1 MSAMKRLFQL
11 MAEKKASDIFMSVSS
26 PINIKINGVAVP
38 VNQQVMDS
46 ETITKLLYEVLNEKQ
61 IKEFEEH
68 LELNMAFS
76 MPGIGAFRI
85 SAMRQKNTPAV
96 VVRYIPGD
104 IPPIDSLELPEVLK
118 EIIMEKRGLILMVGA
133 TGSGKSTSL
142 AAMLDYRNELKSGH
156 ILTLEDPVEF
166 IFKNKKSIVNQR
178 EVGTDTLDFKIALKN
193 ALRQAP
199 DCILIGEVR
208 DKETMAASIAYA
220 QSGHLCLATLHANNS
235 YHALNRIIGFYPLE
249 NRPALLQDLG
259 AALKSIISQRL
270 IRNKAGGRYA
280 AVEVMLNTRHIAEL
294 IEKGEVSEIKDAMDK
309 SMSPGS
315 QTFEQAFF
323 RMIREGKITQEEGMA
338 NADSPSN
345 LIWLLN
351 NTEAGVNDAPA
362 GIEMPKQAEEMKV
375 EESGGASFTE
385 ITLITDDV
393 K

>member
-46 ETITKLLYEVLNEKQ
+46 ETILKLLYEVLNEKQ
-61 IKEFEEH
+61 IKEFEDH

-96 VVRYIPGD
+96 VVRYIPGE
-104 IPPIDSLELPEVLK
+104 IPAIDSLELPEVLK

-133 TGSGKSTSL
+133 TGSGKSTTL
-142 AAMLDYRNELKSGH
+142 ASMLDYRNELKSGH

-208 DKETMAASIAYA
+208 DKETMSASIAYA

-294 IEKGEVSEIKDAMDK
+294 IEKGEVSEIKEAMDK

-351 NTEAGVNDAPA
+351 NTEAGVNDAAA
-362 GIEMPKQAEEMKV
+362 GVEMPKQAEEMKV

>member
-61 IKEFEEH
+61 IKEYEDQ

-104 IPPIDSLELPEVLK
+104 IPPIDTLELPEVLK

>member
-1 MSAMKRLFQL
+1 MS
-11 MAEKKASDIFMSVSS
+11 
-26 PINIKINGVAVP
+26 
-38 VNQQVMDS
+38 
-46 ETITKLLYEVLNEKQ
+46 
-61 IKEFEEH
+61 
-68 LELNMAFS
+68 
-76 MPGIGAFRI
+76 
-85 SAMRQKNTPAV
+85 
-96 VVRYIPGD
+96 
-104 IPPIDSLELPEVLK
+104 
-118 EIIMEKRGLILMVGA
+118 
-133 TGSGKSTSL
+133 
-142 AAMLDYRNELKSGH
+142 
-156 ILTLEDPVEF
+156 
-166 IFKNKKSIVNQR
+166 
-178 EVGTDTLDFKIALKN
+178 
-193 ALRQAP
+193 
-199 DCILIGEVR
+199 
-208 DKETMAASIAYA
+208 ASIAYA